1 MQTQLNTS
9 MKSDDL
15 VEQGNQLRADR
26 KPHEALALYA
36 QAFVQDRK
44 HVSAFN
50 NYGNVLREIGDP
62 AGGIPFLEH
71 ALTMYPDFVTAKFN
85 LAVCHLLLGN
95 YEKGWPAYEARW
107 QYEHL
112 AGTLPAFSQP
122 RWEGEDLKDKTILVV
137 GEQGHGDNI
146 QFSRFIFNLHA
157 AGARVIFQVTQGL
170 IPMFASSSIISR
182 VCGYDEDPGEFD
194 YWVPIMSIPRVLGIT
209 LKNLPRMLS
218 YLGANQNLTA
228 KWNKRLFPKTKIRLG
243 LCWSGRRDSWL
254 NQHKSIPFDQVLEFV
269 AQHPEF
275 AWVNLQ
281 ADCTKEEEIALSKI
295 GVLSFPGEINSFADT
310 AALLMTL
317 DAVMTVD
324 TAVAHLAGSLG
335 VPTWIML
342 NQYAVDWRWLL
353 EKNSSPWY
361 QSAVLFRQDSMDD
374 WQSVFNKIYKH
385 LKLLKI

>member
-1 MQTQLNTS
+1 

-15 VEQGNQLRADR
+15 VDQGNQLRADN
-26 KPHEALALYA
+26 KPNEALALYA

-85 LAVCHLLLGN
+85 LAVCHLLLGD

-112 AGTLPAFSQP
+112 AGTLPTFPQP

-146 QFSRFIFNLHA
+146 QFSRFIFNLHTM
-157 AGARVIFQVTQGL
+157 GAKIIFQVTQGL

-182 VCGYDEDPGEFD
+182 VCGYNEDPGEFD

-218 YLGANQNLTA
+218 YLGSDRNLTA
-228 KWNKRLFPKTKIRLG
+228 EWNKRLFPKTKIRLG

-254 NQHKSIPFDQVLEFV
+254 NQHKSIPFDQVLKFV
-269 AQHPEF
+269 EQHPEF
-275 AWVNLQ
+275 TWVNLQ
-281 ADCTKEEEIALSKI
+281 ADCTKEEETALSKI
-295 GVLSFPGEINSFADT
+295 GVLSFPGEIKSFADT
-310 AALLMTL
+310 AALLMAL
-317 DAVMTVD
+317 DAVMSVD

>member
-1 MQTQLNTS
+1 
-9 MKSDDL
+9 
-15 VEQGNQLRADR
+15 
-26 KPHEALALYA
+26 
-36 QAFVQDRK
+36 
-44 HVSAFN
+44 
-50 NYGNVLREIGDP
+50 
-62 AGGIPFLEH
+62 
-71 ALTMYPDFVTAKFN
+71 
-85 LAVCHLLLGN
+85 
-95 YEKGWPAYEARW
+95 
-107 QYEHL
+107 
-112 AGTLPAFSQP
+112 
-122 RWEGEDLKDKTILVV
+122 
-137 GEQGHGDNI
+137 
-146 QFSRFIFNLHA
+146 
-157 AGARVIFQVTQGL
+157 
-170 IPMFASSSIISR
+170 
-182 VCGYDEDPGEFD
+182 
-194 YWVPIMSIPRVLGIT
+194 
-209 LKNLPRMLS
+209 MLS
-218 YLGANQNLTA
+218 YLGADRNLTA
-228 KWNKRLFPKTKIRLG
+228 EWNKRLFPKTKIRLG

-275 AWVNLQ
+275 TWVNLQ

-317 DAVMTVD
+317 DAVMAVD

>member
-1 MQTQLNTS
+1 
-9 MKSDDL
+9 
-15 VEQGNQLRADR
+15 
-26 KPHEALALYA
+26 
-36 QAFVQDRK
+36 
-44 HVSAFN
+44 
-50 NYGNVLREIGDP
+50 
-62 AGGIPFLEH
+62 
-71 ALTMYPDFVTAKFN
+71 
-85 LAVCHLLLGN
+85 VCHLLLGN

-146 QFSRFIFNLHA
+146 QFSRFIFNLHT
-157 AGARVIFQVTQGL
+157 AGAKVIFQVTQGL

-218 YLGANQNLTA
+218 YLGADRNLTA
-228 KWNKRLFPKTKIRLG
+228 EWNKRLFPKTKIRLG

-254 NQHKSIPFDQVLEFV
+254 NQHKGIPFDQVLEFV

-275 AWVNLQ
+275 TWVNLQ
-281 ADCTKEEEIALSKI
+281 ADCTKEEELALTEL

-317 DAVMTVD
+317 DAVMAVD

-335 VPTWIML
+335 VPTWLML